1 MEITLIR
8 HTRVAIPPGI
18 VYGATDVNVA
28 STFEEEAQIVASHI
42 RDKKFDA
49 VFCSPLTRCRKLAA
63 FCGYPA
69 PIIDERLKELNFGKW
84 EMQAWNKIEDP
95 LIEKWY
101 ADWVNIP
108 AGGGE
113 SFHQQ
118 YLRVAGFLSEI
129 KRETFDNVCLF
140 AHSGTIR
147 CARIYIGKTD
157 FKSAFSDEI
166 PFGDI
171 LTIHI

>member
-84 EMQAWNKIEDP
+84 EMQAWNKIRSLRNGMP
-95 LIEKWY
+95 TGLISP
-101 ADWVNIP
+101 P
-108 AGGGE
+108 AGE
-113 SFHQQ
+113 
-118 YLRVAGFLSEI
+118 
-129 KRETFDNVCLF
+129 NLF
-140 AHSGTIR
+140 ISNI
-147 CARIYIGKTD
+147 CV
-157 FKSAFSDEI
+157 SPAF
-166 PFGDI
+166 
-171 LTIHI
+171 